1 MAAPA
6 AAQPLPD
13 GVRVVSRDGHGVSL
27 AEVVAA
33 AAQADVVFLGEL
45 HDDSLAH
52 VVQAR
57 LLRAIH
63 EQVAG
68 KRPVM
73 LGLEMFETDVQH
85 AVDEYARGLIRERD
99 FLEAARPW
107 GNYATDYR
115 TMVEYAIQNGIAVI
129 GTNAPKRYVSAVSRA
144 GGLDALEPL
153 AAGARATMPET
164 VPPAS
169 EPLAAKFRG
178 LMGEMGA
185 HGGAPGMPTVDGM
198 LAAQNLRDA
207 TMAWALHRAMTDLLI
222 GAAIDS
228 RAGSEAPGQPLAI
241 HLNGSF
247 HSEGRLGI
255 PEHFARLAPEARVVV
270 ITMRPDTGAPADPGA
285 DDFLVLTGPRR

>member
-1 MAAPA
+1 MAVPA

-52 VVQAR
+52 VVQAQI
-57 LLRAIH
+57 LRALH
-63 EQVAG
+63 EQLAG
-68 KRPVM
+68 ERPVV

-85 AVDEYARGLIRERD
+85 VVDEYARGLIRERD

-153 AAGARATMPET
+153 APGARATMPET

-198 LAAQNLRDA
+198 MAAQNLRDA
-207 TMAWALHRAMTDLLI
+207 TMAWALHRAVAEERARAYFGNEA
-222 GAAIDS
+222 GA
-228 RAGSEAPGQPLAI
+228 QPLAI

-255 PEHFARLAPEARVVV
+255 PEHFARLAPEARAVV

-285 DDFLVLTGPRR
+285 DDFLVLTRPRR